1 MKKALLILLV
11 SMVGCSSLFPEHN
24 YPFDVKIS
32 GKGKSTIIFIPG
44 FACSK
49 DVWNETKKVFEKDY
63 KCICLQMHGFAGVK
77 ADANPNLKHWVDEIA
92 RYIVFEKIKNPIIIG
107 HSLGGIMALWLAADY
122 PKLISKIVD
131 IDAIPCYAALWDA
144 NFQSKKNLDCSENI
158 KGMEAMSEQELHK
171 TQRANMELMIADT
184 SKIETVVHWNLL
196 SDRKTMGETFCEFLN
211 TDLRDTIAR
220 AICPSLILLEPSF
233 KPSNAAIMGQ
243 FKKMRPP
250 KIVYA
255 TKGLHFIMY
264 DDKDWYLNQLKAF
277 VKS

>member
-1 MKKALLILLV
+1 MKKIALILLV
-11 SMVGCSSLFPEHN
+11 LIIGCDDSFPQQN
-24 YPFDVKIS
+24 FPFEVKIS
-32 GKGKSTIIFIPG
+32 GKGKNTIIFIPG
-44 FACSK
+44 YACSS
-49 DVWNETKKVFEKDY
+49 DVWNETIKVFEKDY
-63 KCICLQMHGFAGVK
+63 KCIVLSMHGFAGVK

-92 RYIVFEKIKNPIIIG
+92 RYIVWGKIKNPIIIG
-107 HSLGGIMALWLAADY
+107 HSLGGIMAMWLASDY

-131 IDAIPCYAALWDA
+131 IDAIPCYAALLDA
-144 NFQSKKNLDCSENI
+144 NFQSNKKLDCSENI
-158 KGMEAMSEQELHK
+158 KGMQAMSENELHR

-220 AICPSLILLEPSF
+220 VVCPSLIILEPSF

-250 KIVYA
+250 KIIYA
-255 TKGLHFIMY
+255 NKGLHFIMF

-277 VKS
+277 VKY